1 MTGKRKGGGTAR
13 KQPPASPWVAW
24 LPWVDRSTSRKPKI
38 KRTWKQHLLRIA
50 GWSAIT
56 ALVLTLIGVASF
68 VYLYKTIDVPEPNA
82 EFLTETSYVY
92 YADGDEEV
100 GRYATQLR
108 DSIPLAEMST
118 DLKDAVVAAE
128 DRTFYTNKGID
139 PKGILRAA
147 FSNASGNAKQGG
159 STITQQYVKI
169 LYLTQE
175 RSYQRKIK
183 EAILSLKV
191 QRQQS
196 KDEVL
201 EGYLNTI
208 YFGRGAYGV
217 EAASNVYFT
226 KSAKDLSLRQ
236 AAALAAILN
245 DPNDLDPAD
254 GKEAKA
260 ALKSRYTYVVDSM
273 ESVGNITAEQATKA
287 NERLPKF
294 KNFEA
299 ETTYG
304 GQKGHA
310 LKMVKD
316 ELLRLRKIDG
326 SEFTEEE
333 IDGGG
338 LRITT
343 TLTRKA
349 MTAAEEGVREAR
361 PDGFSD
367 RKLHIGVASVEP
379 GTGAIR
385 GFYAGQDYLRS
396 QINWAV
402 AGGQAGSTFKPFA
415 LAAGIKDGYSLND
428 TFDGNSPYETPDGL
442 EFENQGDTDY
452 GSSVTLTK
460 ATEDSINTAYIDL
473 TLSMDDGPKKIIKMA
488 NDLGIPPA
496 KAKTNEEWGF
506 PDQSLGLEPITGVAL
521 GSQTVSPINMAAAY
535 ASLANEGV
543 AARPFL
549 IERVEDAQGELLYDH
564 KVKDDRVISEDVAAD
579 VTYAMQQVVTSGSG
593 TAALDLDRPVA
604 GKTGTATTSSGA
616 VSSAWFTGFTPQLAT
631 SVMYVRGKGNEELKD
646 WLPSYFGGAF
656 PAETWTAVMA
666 RDMEGLEPLDFPE
679 PAFVDGEAPQDGHE
693 YVPPPPPPP
702 PKPRP
707 PKPSETTTDGP
718 TDQPTEGPTEQP
730 TEEPTEP
737 TEEPTEPPT
746 TEPPPTEEPSE
757 DPSAGCGLLGCPDG
771 RASGGSTEA
780 AMAGGQ
786 AAGRRSA
793 TATWW
798 GW

>member
-1 MTGKRKGGGTAR
+1 MTGKRKVGGTASKR
-13 KQPPASPWVAW
+13 PPARSTSSTPSWLAW
-24 LPWVDRSTSRKPKI
+24 LPWVDSSKKRGPKV
-38 KRTWKQHLLRIA
+38 KRTPKQWVLRIL
-50 GWSAIT
+50 GWGVVT
-56 ALVLTLIGVASF
+56 GLVLVLIGVAGF

-82 EFLTETSYVY
+82 EFLTETTYVY
-92 YADGDEEV
+92 YADGDDEV
-100 GRYATQLR
+100 GRFATQLR
-108 DSIPLAEMST
+108 DSIPLSDMAT

-128 DRTFYTNKGID
+128 DRSFYTNQGVD
-139 PKGILRAA
+139 PKGIVRAA
-147 FSNASGNAKQGG
+147 FSNASGNSKQGA

-217 EAASNVYFT
+217 EAASNVYFK
-226 KSAKDLSLRQ
+226 KSAKNLSLRQ
-236 AAALAAILN
+236 AAALATILN
-245 DPNDLDPAD
+245 DPNDLDPSEGKDA
-254 GKEAKA
+254 KEAFKG
-260 ALKSRYTYVVDSM
+260 RYRYVIGSM
-273 ESVGNITAEQATKA
+273 ESLGSITAEQAAKA
-287 NERLPKF
+287 VERIPRF
-294 KNFEA
+294 KDTEA
-299 ETTYG
+299 VSTYG

-310 LKMVKD
+310 LKLVKD
-316 ELLRLRKIDG
+316 ELLRLEKIDG
-326 SEFTEEE
+326 SSFTEEE

-349 MTAAEEGVREAR
+349 MEAAEEGVRDAR
-361 PDGFSD
+361 PEGFSD
-367 RKLHIGVASVEP
+367 RKLHIGIASVEP
-379 GTGAIR
+379 GTGALR

-415 LAAGIKDGYSLND
+415 LAAALKDGYSLRD

-452 GSSVTLTK
+452 GSAVSLTK

-473 TLSMDDGPKKIIKMA
+473 TLSMDDGPKKIIKTA

-506 PDQSLGLEPITGVAL
+506 PDESLGLEPITSVAL
-521 GSQTVSPINMAAAY
+521 GSQTVSPINMASAY
-535 ASLANEGV
+535 ATFANKGV

-549 IERVEDAQGELLYDH
+549 IERVEDSNGELLYDH
-564 KVKDDRVISEDVAAD
+564 KVKDERAISADIAAD
-579 VTYAMQQVVTSGSG
+579 VTYALQQVVQYGSG
-593 TAALDLDRPVA
+593 TAALALDRPVA
-604 GKTGTATTSSGA
+604 GKTGTATTTSGA
-616 VSSAWFTGFTPQLAT
+616 VSSAWFTGYTPQLAT

-656 PAETWTAVMA
+656 PAETWTAVMGY
-666 RDMEGLEPLDFPE
+666 DMEGLPEEDFPE
-679 PAFVDGEAPQDGHE
+679 PAYVDGDAPQDGHE
-693 YVPPPPPPP
+693 YVAPPP
-702 PKPRP
+702 PKPTKTRK
-707 PKPSETTTDGP
+707 PKPTDGP
-718 TDQPTEGPTEQP
+718 TTDPTDPTTTVPTTEPTEVP
-730 TEEPTEP
+730 TEEPT
-737 TEEPTEPPT
+737 TTEPPT
-746 TEPPPTEEPSE
+746 TEPTATPTQTPTANPSE
-757 DPSAGCGLLGCPDG
+757 GCGLLGCP
-771 RASGGSTEA
+771 
-780 AMAGGQ
+780 GGQ
-786 AAGRRSA
+786 ASGTSSTSSRRAASS
-793 TATWW
+793 WW